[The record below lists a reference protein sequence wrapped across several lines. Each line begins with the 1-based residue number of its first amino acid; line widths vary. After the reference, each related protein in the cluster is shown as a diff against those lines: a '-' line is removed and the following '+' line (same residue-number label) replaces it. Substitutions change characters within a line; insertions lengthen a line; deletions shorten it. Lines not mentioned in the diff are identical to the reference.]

1 MYKKKIGMTP
11 EQALETFTSKHDS
24 KLKILRVRKGYSQQ
38 GLADAAGIPKRAIQT
53 YEQGERNVD
62 HASLET
68 LCDICIALNCT
79 LEDILES
86 EELLEKFH
94 QVKW

>member
-1 MYKKKIGMTP
+1 MYKKKMGMSP

-24 KLKILRVRKGYSQQ
+24 KLKILRVRRGYSQQ
-38 GLADAAGIPKRAIQT
+38 ELSDVTGIPKRAIQS
-53 YEQGERNVD
+53 YEQGERSVD
-62 HASLET
+62 RASLKT

-86 EELLEKFH
+86 EELLEKFN